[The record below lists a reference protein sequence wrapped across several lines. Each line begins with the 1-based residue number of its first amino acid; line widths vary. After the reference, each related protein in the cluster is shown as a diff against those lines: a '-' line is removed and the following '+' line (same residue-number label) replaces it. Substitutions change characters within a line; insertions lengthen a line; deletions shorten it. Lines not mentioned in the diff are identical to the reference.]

1 MGFGLFCRNSVR
13 RIRMPSSLSLVDTHL
28 LDEEPFSG
36 TTTTLIDIRVL
47 VDAASPSR
55 TPRGAR
61 PRGAFCATRRCGPGL
76 TESKQARQM
85 ARIHPLDSGERPLRG
100 K

>member
-1 MGFGLFCRNSVR
+1 
-13 RIRMPSSLSLVDTHL
+13 MPSPLPLVDTHL

-36 TTTTLIDIRVL
+36 TTTTLVDYIRVL
-47 VDAASPSR
+47 VGAASPSR
-55 TPRGAR
+55 PPRGAR
-61 PRGAFCATRRCGPGL
+61 PRGAFRAARRCGPGL